1 MRSCNCY
8 RIWRPNANPKEQA
21 MKKKVRK
28 TLKDIHRLHQ
38 NLMGLLHR
46 DPGNPSGNYKVSIEV
61 RDNNDL
67 LLNIA
72 SLLEVCVF
80 ALDGN
85 GMLLSPNHQNVTKH
99 DSVCRVLELVLNIL
113 PHSQMDFMDYVTE
126 KLNGLDKAKTKSSK
140 NQHL

>member
-1 MRSCNCY
+1 MTTL
-8 RIWRPNANPKEQA
+8 KKQA
-21 MKKKVRK
+21 MKKNKSK
-28 TLKDIHRLHQ
+28 TLNDIHKLHQ
-38 NLMGLLHR
+38 NLMGPLKQ
-46 DPGNPSGNYKVSIEV
+46 DQGNPSVNHTISLEV
-61 RDNNDL
+61 KDNNDL

-85 GMLLSPNHQNVTKH
+85 GMLLSPNNQNVTKH

-126 KLNGLDKAKTKSSK
+126 KLNGLDNAKTKSSE
-140 NQHL
+140 

>member
-1 MRSCNCY
+1 
-8 RIWRPNANPKEQA
+8 
-21 MKKKVRK
+21 MKKKK
-28 TLKDIHRLHQ
+28 LKSLKDIQKRHQ
-38 NLMGLLHR
+38 NLMGLLKQ
-46 DPGNPSGNYKVSIEV
+46 DPGNPLGNHMISLEV

-85 GMLLSPNHQNVTKH
+85 GMLLSPNNQNVTKH
-99 DSVCRVLELVLNIL
+99 DSVCRVLELVLTIL

-126 KLNGLDKAKTKSSK
+126 KLTNLDNTTTKSPK
-140 NQHL
+140 DHQL

>member
-1 MRSCNCY
+1 
-8 RIWRPNANPKEQA
+8 
-21 MKKKVRK
+21 MKKKKRK
-28 TLKDIHRLHQ
+28 TLKDIHKRHQ
-38 NLMGLLHR
+38 NLMVLLKQ
-46 DPGNPSGNYKVSIEV
+46 DSGNPVGNPRVSIEV
-61 RDNNDL
+61 KDNSDL

-85 GMLLSPNHQNVTKH
+85 GMLLSPNNQNVIKH

-126 KLNGLDKAKTKSSK
+126 KLNGLDNAKTKSSE
-140 NQHL
+140 

>member
-1 MRSCNCY
+1 
-8 RIWRPNANPKEQA
+8 
-21 MKKKVRK
+21 MKKKKLK
-28 TLKDIHRLHQ
+28 TLKDIHKRYQ
-38 NLMGLLHR
+38 NLLGLLKQ
-46 DPGNPSGNYKVSIEV
+46 DPGNPLGNHTISLEV
-61 RDNNDL
+61 RDNIDL

-85 GMLLSPNHQNVTKH
+85 GMLLSPNNQNVTKH

-126 KLNGLDKAKTKSSK
+126 KLNGLDNAKQ
-140 NQHL
+140 NHLNKYEL

>member
-1 MRSCNCY
+1 MRKWNSLIRSGIFY
-8 RIWRPNANPKEQA
+8 LIWKPQANPKKQPT
-21 MKKKVRK
+21 KKKKLK
-28 TLKDIHRLHQ
+28 TLKNIHKRHQ
-38 NLMGLLHR
+38 NLLGLLKQ
-46 DPGNPSGNYKVSIEV
+46 DPGNPLGSYTASLEV
-61 RDNNDL
+61 KDNNDL

-85 GMLLSPNHQNVTKH
+85 GMLLSPNNQNVTKH

-126 KLNGLDKAKTKSSK
+126 KLNGLNNAKTT
-140 NQHL
+140 

>member
-1 MRSCNCY
+1 
-8 RIWRPNANPKEQA
+8 
-21 MKKKVRK
+21 MKKKK
-28 TLKDIHRLHQ
+28 LNTLNDIHKLHQ
-38 NLMGLLHR
+38 NLMGLLKQ
-46 DPGNPSGNYKVSIEV
+46 DPSNPLGNHKVSLEV

-67 LLNIA
+67 LLIIE

-85 GMLLSPNHQNVTKH
+85 GMLLSPNNQNVAKH

-126 KLNGLDKAKTKSSK
+126 KLNGLDNTNTKSSE
-140 NQHL
+140 

>member
-1 MRSCNCY
+1 
-8 RIWRPNANPKEQA
+8 
-21 MKKKVRK
+21 MKKKKLK
-28 TLKDIHRLHQ
+28 TLKDIHKRHQ
-38 NLMGLLHR
+38 NLMGLLKQ
-46 DPGNPSGNYKVSIEV
+46 DPGNPLGNHTISIEV

-85 GMLLSPNHQNVTKH
+85 GMLLSPNNQNVTKH
-99 DSVCRVLELVLNIL
+99 DSVCRVLELVLTIL

-126 KLNGLDKAKTKSSK
+126 KLTNLDNTTTKSPK
-140 NQHL
+140 DHQL

>member
-1 MRSCNCY
+1 
-8 RIWRPNANPKEQA
+8 
-21 MKKKVRK
+21 
-28 TLKDIHRLHQ
+28 
-38 NLMGLLHR
+38 MGLLKQ
-46 DPGNPSGNYKVSIEV
+46 DPSNPLGNHTISLEV
-61 RDNNDL
+61 KDNNDL

-85 GMLLSPNHQNVTKH
+85 GMLLSPNNQNVTKH

-126 KLNGLDKAKTKSSK
+126 KLNGLDNAKTKSSE
-140 NQHL
+140 

>member
-1 MRSCNCY
+1 
-8 RIWRPNANPKEQA
+8 
-21 MKKKVRK
+21 MKKKKLK
-28 TLKDIHRLHQ
+28 TFNDIHKLHQ
-38 NLMGLLHR
+38 NLMGLLKQ
-46 DPGNPSGNYKVSIEV
+46 DPSNPLGNHTISLEV

-85 GMLLSPNHQNVTKH
+85 GMLLSPNNQNVTKH

-126 KLNGLDKAKTKSSK
+126 KLNGLNNAKTKSSE
-140 NQHL
+140 

>member
-1 MRSCNCY
+1 
-8 RIWRPNANPKEQA
+8 
-21 MKKKVRK
+21 MKKKERK
-28 TLKDIHRLHQ
+28 TLNNIHKLHQ
-38 NLMGLLHR
+38 NLMGLLNR
-46 DPGNPSGNYKVSIEV
+46 DPGNPSENYKVSLEV

-85 GMLLSPNHQNVTKH
+85 GILLSPNHQNVTKH
-99 DSVCRVLELVLNIL
+99 NSVCRVLELVLNIL
-113 PHSQMDFMDYVTE
+113 PHGQMDFMDYVTE
-126 KLNGLDKAKTKSSK
+126 KLNGLDHTKTKSSK

>member
-1 MRSCNCY
+1 
-8 RIWRPNANPKEQA
+8 
-21 MKKKVRK
+21 
-28 TLKDIHRLHQ
+28 
-38 NLMGLLHR
+38 MGLLNR
-46 DPGNPSGNYKVSIEV
+46 DPGNPSGNYKVSLKI

-85 GMLLSPNHQNVTKH
+85 GMLLFPNHQNVTKH

-126 KLNGLDKAKTKSSK
+126 KLNGLDHTKTKSPK

>member
-1 MRSCNCY
+1 
-8 RIWRPNANPKEQA
+8 
-21 MKKKVRK
+21 MKKKKLK
-28 TLKDIHRLHQ
+28 TLKDIDKLHQ
-38 NLMGLLHR
+38 NLMALLKQ
-46 DPGNPSGNYKVSIEV
+46 DPANPLGNYKVSLEV

-85 GMLLSPNHQNVTKH
+85 GMLLSPNNQNVTKH

-126 KLNGLDKAKTKSSK
+126 KLNGLNNAKTT
-140 NQHL
+140 

>member
-1 MRSCNCY
+1 
-8 RIWRPNANPKEQA
+8 
-21 MKKKVRK
+21 MKKKRLK
-28 TLKDIHRLHQ
+28 TLKDIHKRHQ
-38 NLMGLLHR
+38 NLLGLLKQ
-46 DPGNPSGNYKVSIEV
+46 DPGNPLGNHTIYLEV

-85 GMLLSPNHQNVTKH
+85 GMLLSPNNQNVTKH
-99 DSVCRVLELVLNIL
+99 DSVSRVLELVLNIL

-126 KLNGLDKAKTKSSK
+126 KLNRLNNAKTKSSE
-140 NQHL
+140 

>member
-1 MRSCNCY
+1 MTTLK
-8 RIWRPNANPKEQA
+8 IQP
-21 MKKKVRK
+21 MKKKKLK
-28 TLKDIHRLHQ
+28 TLNDIHKLHQ
-38 NLMGLLHR
+38 NLVGLLKQ
-46 DPGNPSGNYKVSIEV
+46 DSGYSSENFKVSIEV

-85 GMLLSPNHQNVTKH
+85 GMLLSPNNQNVTKH

-126 KLNGLDKAKTKSSK
+126 KLNGLDNTKTKSSE
-140 NQHL
+140 

>member
-1 MRSCNCY
+1 
-8 RIWRPNANPKEQA
+8 
-21 MKKKVRK
+21 MKKKK
-28 TLKDIHRLHQ
+28 LNTLNEIHKLHQ
-38 NLMGLLHR
+38 NLVGLLKL
-46 DPGNPSGNYKVSIEV
+46 DSDYSSGNYKVFLEV

-85 GMLLSPNHQNVTKH
+85 GMLLSPNNQNVTKH
-99 DSVCRVLELVLNIL
+99 DSVGRVLELVLNIL

-126 KLNGLDKAKTKSSK
+126 KLNGLDDAKTKSTE
-140 NQHL
+140 

>member
-1 MRSCNCY
+1 
-8 RIWRPNANPKEQA
+8 
-21 MKKKVRK
+21 MKKKKLK
-28 TLKDIHRLHQ
+28 TF
-38 NLMGLLHR
+38 LLLVIVLEAISE
-46 DPGNPSGNYKVSIEV
+46 NFKVSIEV

-85 GMLLSPNHQNVTKH
+85 GMLLSPNNQNVTKH
-99 DSVCRVLELVLNIL
+99 DSVSRVLELVLNIL

-126 KLNGLDKAKTKSSK
+126 KLNRLNNAKTKSSE
-140 NQHL
+140 

>member
-1 MRSCNCY
+1 
-8 RIWRPNANPKEQA
+8 
-21 MKKKVRK
+21 MKKKKLK
-28 TLKDIHRLHQ
+28 TLKEIRKRHRNH
-38 NLMGLLHR
+38 MGLLKQ
-46 DPGNPSGNYKVSIEV
+46 DSGNPLGNHTISLEV
-61 RDNNDL
+61 KDNNDL

-85 GMLLSPNHQNVTKH
+85 GMLLSPNNQNVTKH

-126 KLNGLDKAKTKSSK
+126 KLNGLDNAKTKSSE
-140 NQHL
+140 

>member
-1 MRSCNCY
+1 
-8 RIWRPNANPKEQA
+8 
-21 MKKKVRK
+21 MKKKKLK
-28 TLKDIHRLHQ
+28 TLNDIHKLHQ
-38 NLMGLLHR
+38 NLVGLLKQ
-46 DPGNPSGNYKVSIEV
+46 DSGYSSENFKVSIEV

-85 GMLLSPNHQNVTKH
+85 GMLLSPNNQNVTKH

-113 PHSQMDFMDYVTE
+113 PHSQMDFLDYVTE
-126 KLNGLDKAKTKSSK
+126 KLNSLDNAKTKSSK
-140 NQHL
+140 DQQL